1 MRFPRLGRHTRASG
15 DRVSGAQAASRDAR
29 GTPLAGAP
37 GPAAAAGAGLLA
49 RRERRLARLAPVSA
63 TPDGDRLPGEILRQV
78 RRLEIRAR
86 AIVTELFAGEYH
98 SVFKGRGM
106 EFAEVREYVPGDDI
120 RTIDW
125 NVTARYGTPF
135 VKKFVE
141 EREMTVFLLVDVSGS
156 QYFGSANRSK
166 LELAAEVGALLAF
179 SAINN
184 HDKVGL
190 LAFSDAV
197 ELFVPP
203 RKGRVHGLRLV
214 RDMLSCRPR
223 GRGTDLCT
231 ACETT
236 HHALK
241 RRSVVFLLSDFLLA
255 PESWEHALA
264 LLGRK
269 HDLIALE
276 IRDPVEEAQ
285 TGWPRLGLIEWDD
298 PETGA
303 RVLFDTNDARAR
315 ERLAARFAR
324 QREQTAALLRRRRVD
339 HVVLEVGRDPV
350 EPLLAFFRLR
360 ERRRARE

>member
-1 MRFPRLGRHTRASG
+1 VRWPWGAGHVGAGRPGAPARDASVPGPGPRGRI
-15 DRVSGAQAASRDAR
+15 SGAEV
-29 GTPLAGAP
+29 L
-37 GPAAAAGAGLLA
+37 PA
-49 RRERRLARLAPVSA
+49 
-63 TPDGDRLPGEILRQV
+63 EILRQV
-78 RRLEIRAR
+78 RRLEIRTR
-86 AIVTELFAGEYH
+86 AIVTELFAGQYH

-125 NVTARYGTPF
+125 NVTARYGAPF

-156 QYFGSANRSK
+156 QSFGSANRSK
-166 LELAAEVGALLAF
+166 QELAAEVGALLAF

-214 RDMLSCRPR
+214 RDMLACRPH
-223 GRGTDLCT
+223 GRGTDLRT

-241 RRSVVFLLSDFLLA
+241 RRSVVFLLSDFLLP

-276 IRDPVEEAQ
+276 IRDPIEEAEH
-285 TGWPRLGLIEWDD
+285 GWPRLGLIEWDD

-303 RVLFDTNDARAR
+303 RVLFDTSDARAR
-315 ERLAARFAR
+315 ERLAARFTR
-324 QREQTAALLRRRRVD
+324 QREATAALLRRRRVD
-339 HVVLEVGRDPV
+339 HVVLEVGRDPA